1 MEKSTLVLGASVN
14 TRRYSHKAIFRLRDR
29 KIETFAIGAKKGK
42 VLDVV
47 IETDK
52 VEYNNLHTVT
62 LYLNLARQKEYYSYI
77 LKLKPI
83 RVIFNPG
90 TENIELMEL
99 LKKNNI
105 KTEVACT
112 LVLLSTNQY

>member
-14 TRRYSHKAIFRLRDR
+14 ASRYSHKAIFRLRDR

-90 TENIELMEL
+90 TENVELMEL

-105 KTEVACT
+105 KTEIACT